1 MQFLGMGQFDM
12 LFHHYPPVI
21 THVLKRYM
29 VRYTKRGS
37 VDGEPNLILPPLT
50 ERVIEC
56 TLSDD
61 DATYYH
67 QLKVGGNIMKPSLAA
82 CCCCAALPPSQS
94 GPHGFQCCAGPWLN
108 TMLPQTEQRLAYRNI
123 LEKLHINP
131 DLLGDGDPAYDNYK
145 RPKLNSK
152 MIKLRGMVTTL
163 RKAAA
168 SALKQDTGV
177 ELYDE
182 EKDKYI
188 KEKWWYK
195 SKAEAVIEILENRDE
210 DEKVIVF
217 SEYPDCLR
225 QIKKLLP
232 DIGLQSRDLIG
243 GGSAAARGKAI
254 RAFQTDPP
262 TRVFLI
268 THRAGGAGVT
278 LTAGTHIILCEPTL
292 NPSFARQA
300 IGRSHRM
307 GQEHPVTVT
316 RLLMKSTIEE
326 KIAAFAARWETEG
339 DEDEEM
345 AAALDEE
352 DGEAMRLASTA
363 LEANAVTP
371 PPTHLLPFAA
381 ANDETSKLTIEDLRD
396 MINNVDDDDL

>member
-67 QLKVGGNIMKPSLAA
+67 QLK
-82 CCCCAALPPSQS
+82 
-94 GPHGFQCCAGPWLN
+94 
-108 TMLPQTEQRLAYRNI
+108 TEQRLAYRNI

-268 THRAGGAGVT
+268 THRWVVIGAVM
-278 LTAGTHIILCEPTL
+278 LVL
-292 NPSFARQA
+292 FAQTCRCAACAVLLIRQ
-300 IGRSHRM
+300 
-307 GQEHPVTVT
+307 
-316 RLLMKSTIEE
+316 
-326 KIAAFAARWETEG
+326 
-339 DEDEEM
+339 
-345 AAALDEE
+345 
-352 DGEAMRLASTA
+352 
-363 LEANAVTP
+363 
-371 PPTHLLPFAA
+371 
-381 ANDETSKLTIEDLRD
+381 
-396 MINNVDDDDL
+396 